1 MGRMTWKRDLDG
13 YEDVG
18 LRDGVTVGD
27 AICRLAS
34 YEDTGLEPEEITT
47 KSYGCVFYCNRKC
60 NLDGDFCAEGPG
72 CPYEIGAATAKHMLD
87 LTQAERDGR
96 LVMPPCKVGDIV
108 WTNMAIVG
116 DRYRAADRPYPI
128 EVVFIGMEAD
138 KCFFHGL
145 YSNGRVFPFD
155 FDRIGKTVFLAREEA
170 EAVLKRREETD
181 NEAEQ

>member
-47 KSYGCVFYCNRKC
+47 KSY
-60 NLDGDFCAEGPG
+60 
-72 CPYEIGAATAKHMLD
+72 MLD